1 MTTNI
6 REKVLNL
13 IKEKTNL
20 DHLHA
25 KDFEIGIYNWCIK
38 HAEEH
43 QIIKNWQNAKFT
55 TLYLEKSRS
64 ILSNIDKTSYIG
76 NERLLKRLKEKEFL
90 PHDIPFMKPDNVFPD
105 RWKET
110 IEAYLKK
117 YENAYENKAVAMTD
131 MFTCGKCKKKEC
143 TYYEMFSRSADEPAV
158 IHIRCIN
165 CGNSWKIG

>member
-1 MTTNI
+1 MTSI

-13 IKEKTNL
+13 IKKKTSL
-20 DHLHA
+20 DDLYA
-25 KDFEIGIYNWCIK
+25 KDFEIGIYNWCIR

-43 QIIKNWQNAKFT
+43 RITKNWQNTKFT
-55 TLYLEKSRS
+55 TLYLEKCRS
-64 ILSNIDKTSYIG
+64 ILSNIDNTSYIG

-90 PHDIPFMKPDNVFPD
+90 PHDIPFMKPDNIFPD
-105 RWKET
+105 RWKDT

-131 MFTCGKCKKKEC
+131 MFTCGKCRKKEC

-165 CGNSWKIG
+165 CSNSWKIG

>member
-1 MTTNI
+1 MNV
-6 REKVLNL
+6 REKLLKL
-13 IKEKTNL
+13 IKQKTSL
-20 DHLHA
+20 DDVSA

-38 HAEEH
+38 HADEH
-43 QIIKNWQNAKFT
+43 KITKSWQNTKFSM
-55 TLYLEKSRS
+55 LYLEKARS
-64 ILSNIDKTSYIG
+64 SLSNIDSASYIA
-76 NERLLKRLKEKEFL
+76 NDRLSKRLEEKEFL
-90 PHDIPFMKPDNVFPD
+90 PHDIPFMKPENVFPE
-105 RWKET
+105 RWKNT

-131 MFTCGKCKKKEC
+131 MFMCGKCKKREC